1 MGRKLELRKALAEDP
16 RPLLAPPA
24 WVNGEL
30 ARIPG
35 GGVVHAGG
43 GRLEGG
49 WHRQDGR
56 ECLVV
61 VAGELVVEFE
71 DGPRRASPGE
81 AILIEPGERHRAS
94 APDGCLLVSIEP
106 AAMRREDG

>member
-1 MGRKLELRKALAEDP
+1 MGRKLELRAALADDP
-16 RPLLAPPA
+16 RPLRAPPS

-35 GGVVHAGG
+35 DVVVHAGG
-43 GRLEGG
+43 GRLDGG

-61 VAGELVVEFE
+61 IAGELVVEFE
-71 DGPRRASPGE
+71 DGPLRASPGE
-81 AILIEPGERHRAS
+81 AILIEPGDRHRAS
-94 APDGCLLVSIEP
+94 VPDDCLLVSIEP
-106 AAMRREDG
+106 AALRRDDA